1 MQSGEVLVLLV
12 VTSNTAQSSAVL
24 YNTVQCSDGWKML
37 ARANKLDLL
46 PLPGDSADMQKFLH
60 LHLNTGKIVHF
71 N

>member
-37 ARANKLDLL
+37 
-46 PLPGDSADMQKFLH
+46 PGDSADMQKFLH